1 MFHSLSIT
9 TRSACFPAFML
20 PIFRSS
26 PISRAETT
34 VMKSAYGIEQMR
46 RMRDPMA
53 KRFLQ
58 PD

>member
-1 MFHSLSIT
+1 
-9 TRSACFPAFML
+9 ML